1 MAGEGLLL
9 LLRAGR
15 GLAGTRA
22 LSGLAARWQRDGF
35 VQPVEVVGEEG
46 MVETQELLAR
56 LEGEAERGQLPGQF
70 DNLHFKHPAIAELCT
85 QVGTSRLTRVMILS
99 ILQPG
104 LLDTVSD
111 LLGPDLV
118 LLSSSVFAK
127 YKISLHL

>member
-1 MAGEGLLL
+1 MAGGGL

-46 MVETQELLAR
+46 MVETQQLLAR

-70 DNLHFKHPAIAELCT
+70 DNLHFKHPAIAQLCT
-85 QVGTSRLTRVMILS
+85 QVSTSLLTRDMALS
-99 ILQPG
+99 LPAARPAGHRVGPARTRPG
-104 LLDTVSD
+104 PSVLVS
-111 LLGPDLV
+111 V
-118 LLSSSVFAK
+118 RKV
-127 YKISLHL
+127 